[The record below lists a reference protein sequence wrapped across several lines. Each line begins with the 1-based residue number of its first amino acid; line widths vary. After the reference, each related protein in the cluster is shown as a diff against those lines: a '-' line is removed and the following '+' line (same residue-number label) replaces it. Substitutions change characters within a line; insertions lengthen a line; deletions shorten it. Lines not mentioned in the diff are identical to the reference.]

1 MAISQAGG
9 KATDEERET
18 FSAHYWAV
26 LGEFTQQ
33 AHCASLHEKRA
44 ALKKQLNILGRYED
58 KSLHDALVTFFATNF
73 PKVFESDAFSPAA
86 RVNCLLVYSDLNSN
100 EGEDIV
106 ATGAVPLAKALPT
119 LIDVL
124 KNKDGKFPAYLQPVA
139 LVGVTRHVFS
149 SKGSLTSEQR
159 KDLVQTLSGWLR
171 DPQLKGVTPEVQNFV
186 RRRAGEVLR
195 VLAPKW
201 PEANSADV
209 AGALNQF
216 AGDEDAPLDDRC
228 EAARTLGVLDSKSFS
243 EKTIPVI
250 VRTLAT
256 LATEVGR
263 QTAAPAE
270 IEVAAADEPA
280 EDAADGADANPDAAA
295 DEKIAKPAPREGK
308 GRRGQAG

>member
-1 MAISQAGG
+1 MLAIRHSIRLAILLAAAGVLAATTVDSRAAATAREGASKTPLRNPKTGKPYAEITKPDPADWKKVLMAISQAGG

-209 AGALNQF
+209 AG
-216 AGDEDAPLDDRC
+216 R
-228 EAARTLGVLDSKSFS
+228 
-243 EKTIPVI
+243 
-250 VRTLAT
+250 
-256 LATEVGR
+256 
-263 QTAAPAE
+263 
-270 IEVAAADEPA
+270 
-280 EDAADGADANPDAAA
+280 
-295 DEKIAKPAPREGK
+295 
-308 GRRGQAG
+308 